1 MKLRLKFKVIAA
13 SLALSVAGGQ
23 AVAENKS
30 GDHDNLVPTA
40 IIPGTVLTTKDTA
53 ITRESS
59 PSKKTALERSAIN
72 MLVFYPVGSDISA
85 SKYRDTPG
93 GKLGTKSSGGAT
105 LGLDHSAQTSP
116 GFLLAANDAD
126 RLDNPVVASPPSNG
140 KGLAVA
146 DFSHSANGQPSA
158 MAAGAVPEPRNW
170 VIVLAGLLGVGAIAR
185 RRMLS

>member
-13 SLALSVAGGQ
+13 SLALSVVGGQ

-40 IIPGTVLTTKDTA
+40 IIPGTALTIKDAA

-59 PSKKTALERSAIN
+59 PSKKTALKRSAID
-72 MLVFYPVGSDISA
+72 MLVFHPVGNDISA

-93 GKLGTKSSGGAT
+93 GKFGTKSSDGAT
-105 LGLDHSAQTSP
+105 LGLDHSAQISP
-116 GFLLAANDAD
+116 EFLLAANDAD

-170 VIVLAGLLGVGAIAR
+170 AIALAGLLGVGAIAR